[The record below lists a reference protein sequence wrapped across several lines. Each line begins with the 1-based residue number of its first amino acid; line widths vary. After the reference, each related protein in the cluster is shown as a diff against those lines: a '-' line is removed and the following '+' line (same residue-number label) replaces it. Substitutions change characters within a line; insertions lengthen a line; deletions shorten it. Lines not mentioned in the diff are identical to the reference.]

1 MKNKFATH
9 KYAAK
14 KFASG
19 RFAGLGVEV
28 IPEVPTDL
36 SDTWIAGQR
45 RRTLHVF
52 RRTRAWKPIATV
64 NRTIVAKDTNQ

>member
-19 RFAGLGVEV
+19 RFAGLGVDV
-28 IPEVPTDL
+28 APYVPIL
-36 SDTWIAGQR
+36 HYHALEGPSKQI
-45 RRTLHVF
+45 RTLVGPQATPHTLEGPSKKI
-52 RRTRAWKPIATV
+52 RTLKGSC
-64 NRTIVAKDTNQ
+64 